1 MTPLVASK
9 RSSWIFSNPHNSHS
23 RVSCLSASRLLVSL
37 SVLSPL
43 KCLKRRQLD
52 FSRFVKSFCLSS
64 NRLIQF
70 HCQL

>member
-1 MTPLVASK
+1 MTLLVASK

-37 SVLSPL
+37 SVLGPL